1 MKDSEACVVKWMWIK
16 GMFPSGRSVGI
27 LSLFGSHPCP
37 FHQGPYPGHLMAP
50 SIYFCTF
57 NLEACPVPQLLR
69 TTKQSFSLSSALEL
83 APFSFLHFTVNLN
96 NLCFLSGFL
105 HPQPFVISLQCNFL
119 PAISLKASHPHFILL
134 NSQ

>member
-1 MKDSEACVVKWMWIK
+1 MDVDQGNVSIWSVSGYSVTFWI
-16 GMFPSGRSVGI
+16 PS
-27 LSLFGSHPCP
+27 LSISP
-37 FHQGPYPGHLMAP
+37 GPLSRPLMAP

-96 NLCFLSGFL
+96 TLCFLSGFL
-105 HPQPFVISLQCNFL
+105 HPQPFLISLQCNFL
-119 PAISLKASHPHFILL
+119 PAVSLKASHPHFISL